1 MMRYGLL
8 FPGGGMSLRQ
18 LLAIGTEAE
27 AAGVDSLYVT
37 EAWRSGFVPLAA
49 LATVTSRVRL
59 GPYILNAYGR
69 SPLLTGM
76 SAIDLDE
83 LTGGRLLLGVGTGNR
98 HINEDWQGI
107 PHTATTAK
115 MTEYV
120 TLLRRIV
127 RARLGETVSFDGE
140 IHRMR
145 WSPAVQPCRESIPVY
160 LSATYPKM
168 VEVAGG
174 VADGLAIGAV
184 TSPEYIRD
192 VVKPRAHAAAAAAG
206 RDPQSLGFLAGALVS
221 VSDDREQAR
230 QAAREAIC
238 RLFAPLPHPY
248 YDFLLREQGF
258 SNAADAAARHMPE
271 GRLQQAAEAITDD
284 VLDSVA
290 IAGTPAECR
299 AQAARYDGI
308 LDELLCANVAA
319 ATAPGFDP
327 VVSHRGLLAIA
338 DSGLRAPAESTR

>member
-1 MMRYGLL
+1 MRHGLL
-8 FPGGGMSLRQ
+8 FPGGGMSLRE
-18 LLAIGTEAE
+18 LMTIGAEAE
-27 AAGVDSLYVT
+27 AAGIDSLYVT

-69 SPLLTGM
+69 SPLLAGM

-107 PHTATTAK
+107 PHTATVTK

-120 TLLRRIV
+120 TLLRQIV
-127 RARLGETVSFDGE
+127 RARLGSTVSFAGE
-140 IHRMR
+140 LHRMH

-160 LSATYPKM
+160 LSATFPKM
-168 VEVAGG
+168 VEVAGR
-174 VADGLAIGAV
+174 VADGLAIGAIV
-184 TSPEYIRD
+184 SPEYIRD
-192 VVKPRAHAAAAAAG
+192 VIRPRAQAAAASAG
-206 RDPQSLGFLAGALVS
+206 RDPAGLGFLAGAMVS

-238 RLFAPLPHPY
+238 RLFSPLPHPY

-258 SNAADAAARHMPE
+258 SQAADAAARYMPE
-271 GRLQQAAEAITDD
+271 GKLQHAAAAMTDD
-284 VLDSVA
+284 VIDSVA
-290 IAGTPAECR
+290 IAGTADECR
-299 AQAARYDGI
+299 ARLACYDGAV
-308 LDELLCANVAA
+308 DELLCANVADQTVA
-319 ATAPGFDP
+319 GFDQI
-327 VVSHRGLLAIA
+327 VSHRGVLALA
-338 DSGLRAPAESTR
+338 GAVPRSPVDAPR